1 MTVGALIVVDE
12 VLEVADAAEIP
23 TNATKSDESANAVNT
38 LLIAFVF
45 MTFFPY
51 LGSWQFAF
59 IYFLHQSHHCSKVR
73 QRAIRRLS

>member
-51 LGSWQFAF
+51 LGS
-59 IYFLHQSHHCSKVR
+59 
-73 QRAIRRLS
+73 